1 MRTKEKILWIGVS
14 SVPTSRKIQREKT
27 VFWTVLVLGSFS
39 YLVTINILGYSCK
52 SEDTFVKTEMYFYSM
67 GGDCTQI
74 CDFFLKTHFCFL
86 RGGEWQCTASAVLF
100 YTED

>member
-27 VFWTVLVLGSFS
+27 VFWIVLVLGSFS

-52 SEDTFVKTEMYFYSM
+52 SEDTFVKTEMYFVAWVVIVLKYV
-67 GGDCTQI
+67 I
-74 CDFFLKTHFCFL
+74 FF
-86 RGGEWQCTASAVLF
+86 
-100 YTED
+100 